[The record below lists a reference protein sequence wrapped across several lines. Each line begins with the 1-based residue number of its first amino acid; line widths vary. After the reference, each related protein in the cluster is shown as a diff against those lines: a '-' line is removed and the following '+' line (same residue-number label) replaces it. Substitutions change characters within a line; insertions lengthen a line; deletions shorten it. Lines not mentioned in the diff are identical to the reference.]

1 MKWKNFKLTINKI
14 LIVAAVAGL
23 LITNALSPED
33 KDMEVKHSTPVPS
46 PSQFDLPMPP
56 AQPREWGLNPFDRP
70 FLFKLGGTDK
80 MTGRERENIVADQY
94 QQILADLGSKVPEV
108 EIKDL
113 SGITALTIGGRPFV
127 TVLPNDCPDYYGRLS
142 DDLKKKLEHQV
153 AEQWKSLL
161 LTDLTLE
168 AGMRAPDYLASYPY
182 MAATLFFIC
191 LILHVAADVFARRW
205 THSPGWSFKLFIW
218 LGWISA
224 CFFLHPSLKSMAAT
238 VGRGALLP
246 VFLALLI
253 GTLMNLL
260 YQVGCRII
268 DYYVKAC
275 KRHIGGL
282 RQEQRLSTMSHVARF
297 LIGTVAMVGGIVWFL
312 FAVGV
317 PVNQFFAGAG
327 IAGILLGVIGR
338 DIIIDYFYGINIL
351 LEDQFSIGDWIEAGP
366 ISGTVV
372 SFNLRTTHI
381 REIDGGLSV
390 VTNGMLNRLKN
401 HSREWA
407 NADFRIGVAYGSNPD
422 RCMALILDEVESLA
436 GLWPEKLEKKPVM
449 LGVQELGESSVVLRA
464 LVRTAPLAQ
473 WEVGRELNRR
483 VLLRFEREGV
493 EIPFPQRK
501 IWIQPGDVAAGKEV

>member
-1 MKWKNFKLTINKI
+1 MKWKSFKLTTNKI
-14 LIVAAVAGL
+14 LIAAAVAGL
-23 LITNALSPED
+23 LITSALSPED
-33 KDMEVKHSTPVPS
+33 KDTKANKPAPVPS
-46 PSQFDLPMPP
+46 RGHSDLPIHP

-70 FLFKLGGTDK
+70 FLFKLGDTDK
-80 MTGRERENIVADQY
+80 MTGKERESIVSDQY
-94 QQILADLGSKVPEV
+94 QQILSDLGSEVPDVEV
-108 EIKDL
+108 KDL
-113 SGITALTIGGRPFV
+113 SGITAVTIGGHPFV
-127 TVLPNDCPDYYGRLS
+127 TILPHDCPEYYSRLS

-153 AEQWKSLL
+153 AEQWKTLL
-161 LTDLTLE
+161 LADLTLE
-168 AGMRAPDYLASYPY
+168 AGMRSPEYLAGYPY
-182 MAATLFFIC
+182 IVATLFFIC

-205 THSPGWSFKLFIW
+205 TRSPGWSFKLFIW

-224 CFFLHPSLKSMAAT
+224 CFFLHPALKSMAST

-260 YQVGCRII
+260 YQIGCRIM
-268 DYYVKAC
+268 DHYVKVYR
-275 KRHIGGL
+275 RHIGGI

-297 LIGTVAMVGGIVWFL
+297 LLGTVALVGGLIWFL

-317 PVNQFFAGAG
+317 PLNQFFAGAG
-327 IAGILLGVIGR
+327 IAGIVLGVIGR

-366 ISGTVV
+366 VSGTVV

-390 VTNGMLNRLKN
+390 VTNAMLNRLKN

-407 NADFRIGVAYGSNPD
+407 NADFRVGVAYGSNPD
-422 RCMALILDEVESLA
+422 RCLALILDEIESLS
-436 GLWPEKLEKKPVM
+436 GLWPEKLEKKPV
-449 LGVQELGESSVVLRA
+449 LLAVQELGESSIVLRA

-501 IWIQPGDVAAGKEV
+501 IWVQSGDPKAGNG